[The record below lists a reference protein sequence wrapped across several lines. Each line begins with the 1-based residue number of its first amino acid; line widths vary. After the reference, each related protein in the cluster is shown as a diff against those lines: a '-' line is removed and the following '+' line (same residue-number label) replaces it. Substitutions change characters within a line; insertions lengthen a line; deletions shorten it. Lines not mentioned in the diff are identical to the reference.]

1 LDIKPVVQT
10 LRASDYG
17 CQSVS
22 ITAENDFVLATSTFS
37 QVPVQVPVLGMQ
49 AQV

>member
-22 ITAENDFVLATSTFS
+22 ITAENDLSW
-37 QVPVQVPVLGMQ
+37 Q
-49 AQV
+49 